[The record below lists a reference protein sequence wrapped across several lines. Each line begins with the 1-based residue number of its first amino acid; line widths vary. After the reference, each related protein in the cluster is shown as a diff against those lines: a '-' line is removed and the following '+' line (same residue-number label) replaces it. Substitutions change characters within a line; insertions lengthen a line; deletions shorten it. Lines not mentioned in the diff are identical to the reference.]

1 MGFSSNPF
9 LHKVLRL
16 TGEACLLEEGNG
28 GGPLGYRF
36 PPWANRSSIDPQNG
50 QEVLSTLVPLGL
62 VNWAT
67 GVTIGARPLGFTNPP
82 ELAGVGYRRNAR
94 KKIKQ

>member
-16 TGEACLLEEGNG
+16 TGEASLLEEGNG

-36 PPWANRSSIDPQNG
+36 PPWANRSSVDPQYG

-62 VNWAT
+62 IGRAT
-67 GVTIGARPLGFTNPP
+67 RGSIGARPFGFTNPP
-82 ELAGVGYRRNAR
+82 ELSGVGNLRNTR
-94 KKIKQ
+94 KKVN